1 MTVIE
6 SERSFFRASSPI
18 ARPLAVAVLWAFAVA
33 IAGGALVGLGALI
46 AGGVALVMG
55 LFNDSVS
62 ASAAMGETLRI
73 AAWIFAPI
81 GLGVAVWVAA
91 YGSTEEGSLPRT
103 IVAAPAAVGV
113 AVGLLLLDSSG
124 LLAAGLAIGWA
135 LAIPAESP
143 THIAARS
150 LPMLVVALIVPRLD
164 DLSTWTLVAYLAVS
178 PLAAAISVYLGNL
191 PWSLRGGKP
200 GSST

>member
-1 MTVIE
+1 MGL
-6 SERSFFRASSPI
+6 AS
-18 ARPLAVAVLWAFAVA
+18 
-33 IAGGALVGLGALI
+33 LI

-62 ASAAMGETLRI
+62 ATASMGETLRI

-91 YGSTEEGSLPRT
+91 YGTTEHGSLPRT
-103 IVAAPAAVGV
+103 FVAAPAAVGV

-143 THIAARS
+143 THVAARA

-164 DLSTWTLVAYLAVS
+164 DLSTLTMVAYLAAS
-178 PLAAAISVYLGNL
+178 PLAAAISVYLGDL
-191 PWSLRGGKP
+191 PWSLRGREP
-200 GSST
+200 GTT